1 MREVA
6 GGGGCGFEG
15 ERHFVCFLRVKDLFK
30 CHVAV
35 VGGEGDCGLKVGE

>member
-15 ERHFVCFLRVKDLFK
+15 ERHFVCFLRVKETCLSATWPLLVEK
-30 CHVAV
+30 ET
-35 VGGEGDCGLKVGE
+35 VG